1 MADSTL
7 RDVIKSI
14 KTEGGERASADDRTH
29 ELLLAIDKRFADYFK
44 DLQRSKL
51 DDLEDK
57 LEKKKAKAKA
67 GTSKPGKG
75 GFDLSFLGGLGI
87 GALAGAVA
95 KLAALTGTF
104 AGLTAGF
111 VGATEGLGVYK
122 TDLVKF
128 KTAMTGF
135 MKPLNGLTKLMD
147 DTTAKLLRGLGLMDA
162 GDDPRGPGQRGVRAT
177 LADKAKARW
186 NRFTLG
192 LLNSLGI
199 GPDGKAIQLRDAK
212 GAFGPK
218 SEFGKKL
225 EKALNKFSD
234 IFGKL
239 KEFGK
244 SIAAYF
250 SSGGPQGQGQGA
262 GSKILQS
269 IANFKPLVI
278 VARILRPL
286 AILFA
291 VFDGMRN
298 ASKEMEDKEGYI
310 NKYLGGGVG
319 GAISGAVGSF
329 FGEFFNLIKAIPMF
343 IIKKVVPAN
352 WIDKETG
359 EFKKAEGILP
369 FLLGGVD
376 DFDFARVIRDIIQR
390 PFDLISSSLQY
401 ISDLVGFGGEDK
413 QAEAKGIFDK
423 WWNTTSW
430 GEKGLDILGA
440 IVNTVFSPITA
451 VIAELETAFLGTDSE
466 TAQNESFVD
475 KVTKFVNWFTGW
487 IDKIIPSKE
496 SILKAVALEIGPG
509 KIASFL
515 GLNKYFGDADIE
527 AKEIQLADQ
536 FDKYTG
542 MRIQAD
548 AGVPYTSEA
557 ASAIA
562 ARLMDSQREL
572 NELRATQGMNPI
584 NIFNTDNSQTNNG
597 GGTAV
602 VVEGVFSSNDIA
614 NQLRANGILGVGF

>member
-1 MADSTL
+1 MADSSL

-14 KTEGGERASADDRTH
+14 KVEGAERANADERTH
-29 ELLLAIDKRFADYFK
+29 DLLLAIDKRFADYFEE
-44 DLQRSKL
+44 LRRGKL
-51 DDLEDK
+51 DDLEDN

-67 GTSKPGKG
+67 GTAKPGKDSM
-75 GFDLSFLGGLGI
+75 DLGFLGGLGL
-87 GALAGAVA
+87 GALG
-95 KLAALTGTF
+95 AALSSLAGIAGTF
-104 AGLTAGF
+104 TGLTAGF

-128 KTAMTGF
+128 RTAMKGF

-147 DTTAKLLRGLGLMDA
+147 DTTSKLLRGLGLMDDA
-162 GDDPRGPGQRGVRAT
+162 PKGADPRGVRDT
-177 LADKAKARW
+177 LADKARARW
-186 NRFTLG
+186 NRFKLG

-199 GPDGKAIQLRDAK
+199 GPDGKAIQLRNAQ
-212 GAFGPK
+212 GGFGPK
-218 SEFGKKL
+218 SEFGQKL

-234 IFGKL
+234 IFAKL

-244 SIAAYF
+244 GIAGYF

-262 GSKILQS
+262 GSKLLQS
-269 IANFKPLVI
+269 VANFKPLII

-286 AILFA
+286 AILFS

-298 ASKEMEDKEGYI
+298 ANEEMADKEGYI

-319 GAISGAVGSF
+319 GFISGAIGSF

-352 WIDKETG
+352 WIDSETG

-376 DFDFARVIRDIIQR
+376 DIDFNRVLTDIVQR
-390 PFDLISSSLQY
+390 PFDIIGSSLQY
-401 ISDLVGFGGEDK
+401 ISDLLGFGGEDK

-430 GEKGLDILGA
+430 GQKGLDILGA

-451 VIAELETAFLGTDSE
+451 IIAEIETAFLGTDSE

-487 IDKIIPSKE
+487 FDDLIPSKE
-496 SILKAVALEIGPG
+496 SIMKAVALEIGPG
-509 KIASFL
+509 KVANFL
-515 GLNKYFGDADIE
+515 GLDKYFGAEQIE
-527 AKEIQLADQ
+527 ATENELARL
-536 FDKYTG
+536 FDKYG
-542 MRIQAD
+542 VLKNEGGYAAESAKYLIGPIMD
-548 AGVPYTSEA
+548 A
-557 ASAIA
+557 
-562 ARLMDSQREL
+562 QREL
-572 NELRATQGMNPI
+572 NALREQQGMTPVQ
-584 NIFNTDNSQTNNG
+584 IFNTDNSQTSNG

-602 VVEGVFSSNDIA
+602 VVEGNFNSADIS
-614 NQLRANGILGVGF
+614 NQLRATGILGVVP